1 MDWQLLGISFLT
13 VFLAELGDKSQLAA
27 IALSSDCNK
36 SPKAI
41 FLGTVAALILAS
53 LIGVLIGGGTA
64 QLLPTKWTKII
75 AAIGFAVM
83 AIRLLWFRSEE
94 DESEEVTS

>member
-1 MDWQLLGISFLT
+1 MDWQLLGISFVT

-27 IALSSDCNK
+27 IALSGNCNN

-53 LIGVLIGGGTA
+53 LIGVLLGGGTA
-64 QLLPTKWTKII
+64 QFLPTKWTKLI

-83 AIRLLWFRSEE
+83 AIRLLWFSSSE
-94 DESEEVTS
+94 DSETV

>member
-1 MDWQLLGISFLT
+1 MDWKLLGISFVT

-36 SPKAI
+36 PAKAI
-41 FLGTVAALILAS
+41 FLGTVTALILAS
-53 LIGVLIGGGTA
+53 FIGVILGEGTA

-75 AAIGFAVM
+75 AAIGFLVL
-83 AIRLLWFRSEE
+83 AIRLLFFSRSEE
-94 DESEEVTS
+94 SEPAP